1 MSDFSQKY
9 KYINCWEGAD
19 KKKKSADQVQKEQAH
34 IAPSIEHTKHWSMLR
49 DVHMCRLSAYI
60 PQSIIDRKKMC

>member
-1 MSDFSQKY
+1 MCQISPKS
-9 KYINCWEGAD
+9 INISIVGKELIR
-19 KKKKSADQVQKEQAH
+19 KKSADQVQKEQAH
-34 IAPSIEHTKHWSMLR
+34 IAPSIEHRKHWSMFR